1 MLVMRHLAL
10 AVFASTAI
18 ACSSASDGAQD
29 AGADEGLPDAGPFDA
44 GHCSTKDGEA
54 PVDAPGTASGPTLSL
69 LSVITGGG
77 SSSALVPGFSP
88 DVYDYYVR
96 CAAGTNDLTVS
107 VNAPA
112 GAKGSLA
119 IETPGGSSKPVG
131 STEAEQTLSLMV
143 SEGQAVVAT
152 ATDGKASQEYWVRCL
167 PHDFSEM
174 VWDAHGNGCTRT
186 PGYYL
191 LGNNWPVAM
200 QPVAYAMV
208 LDPEGVPVWYHR
220 QADTLKGEGV
230 YDIDSLSSGTISF
243 IASPSSQPWQ
253 IQQLSPSK
261 MTTVG
266 VGGPLLDDHE
276 LRLLPNGNY
285 LFFTI
290 PIETGIDLTGLSLVT
305 GQALGPNSN
314 IASCA
319 IQEVDPA
326 SGSTVWTWDVAD
338 HFDPAKDTT
347 YATTGAANWVAPDG
361 GPVYDLFHCNSIDVD
376 PASGNLLVSARNLD
390 SVFYIDRA
398 TSKVLW
404 KMGGPSASKDNAS
417 YVPVADPFHRQHD
430 ARLLPGWSPSCGG
443 RGQISMFDDESAEAA
458 HARGIVYD
466 VDVGQGTGCGA
477 AVATVAWQYA
487 GTVNS
492 QYMGS
497 FRVASDGSRVIDW
510 GTGGERGR
518 IFTEVDLAGNDLLDL
533 YFLPGGESYRTVKLP
548 LGAFSLSVLRSTS
561 GQ

>member
-1 MLVMRHLAL
+1 MRHGAL
-10 AVFASTAI
+10 AILACTAL
-18 ACSSASDGAQD
+18 ACSSAPGGAGD
-29 AGADEGLPDAGPFDA
+29 AGDAGPPDIGPFDA
-44 GHCSTKDGEA
+44 GHCTTKEGGA
-54 PVDAPGTASGPTLSL
+54 PVDAPEPASGPSLEL
-69 LSVITGGG
+69 LSVTTGGG
-77 SSSALVPGFSP
+77 STSALVPDFSP
-88 DVYDYYVR
+88 SIYDYYVK
-96 CAAGTNDLTVS
+96 CAAGVNTLTVS
-107 VNAPA
+107 VNGAA
-112 GAKGSLA
+112 GAKGALS
-119 IETPGGSSKPVG
+119 IETPGGSSKPRG
-131 STEAEQTLSLMV
+131 STEAEQTVSVMV

-152 ATDGKASQEYWVRCL
+152 ATDGKTSQEYWVRCL

-174 VWDAHGNGCTRT
+174 LWDTHGDGCTRT

-200 QPVAYAMV
+200 QSVAYAMV

-220 QADTLKGEGV
+220 QAETLKGEGV

-243 IASPSSQPWQ
+243 IASPSSSPWE
-253 IQQLSPSK
+253 ITELSSSK
-261 MTTVG
+261 STTVG

-305 GQALGPNSN
+305 GQALGQNSN

-319 IQEVDPA
+319 IQEVEPA
-326 SGSTVWTWDVAD
+326 TGNTVWTWDVAD

-347 YATTGAANWVAPDG
+347 YATTGASNWIAPDG
-361 GPVYDLFHCNSIDVD
+361 GPVYDVFHCNSIDVD
-376 PASGNLLVSARNLD
+376 PMNGNLLVSARNLD
-390 SVFYIDRA
+390 SVFYVDK
-398 TSKVLW
+398 TSGKVLW
-404 KMGGPSASKDNAS
+404 KMGGPSASKDEAS

-430 ARLLPGWSPSCGG
+430 ARLLPGWSSACGG
-443 RGQISMFDDESAEAA
+443 RGQISMFDDESFEAA
-458 HARGIVYD
+458 PARGVVYD
-466 VDVGQGTGCGA
+466 VDVGEPGSGCGSA
-477 AVATVAWQYA
+477 AASVAWEFS
-487 GTVNS
+487 GLMSS

-497 FRVASDGSRVIDW
+497 FRIASDGSRVIDW
-510 GTGGERGR
+510 GTAGTRGR

-548 LGAFSLSVLRSTS
+548 LSAFSLSVLRKSS